1 MPVRAIARAL
11 QPVPVACALALVTA
25 TPAHAVAT
33 LAADTT
39 RGSGAGDALAAGRS
53 PSLQASAFTQTV
65 LRFRVAGLAGP
76 PAHAVLRLRVTA
88 PTVETLAV
96 RVVAPAF
103 GEDDGTPAQL
113 ATESAP
119 IASVAGAPT
128 GTWAQW
134 DVTSAVDGNGDVG
147 LQVSGPLIDPASFSS
162 REGADAPQL
171 VVTPDDARAARLA
184 GLLEP
189 AAAEVFVAH
198 ARDDL
203 DNSLDGLDVIAAP
216 AGQGIPG
223 RYVGVHHTL
232 VGGTYVSKLAT
243 SENLTTWTHRAD
255 LDVHASQPT
264 LAALPDGGFVL
275 AFERDTPDP
284 QYISVAN
291 LVVRHYAGWAAL
303 VAGTF
308 DREANL
314 PRTLAPT
321 AEGTPS
327 LEVMSWNGPDASQIA
342 IHFHYL
348 KNISVD
354 RQAAGVLTNL
364 DAAGWAPRPES
375 AINDLFIALGTR
387 GNLGDRAD
395 LSYEGHPY
403 SVLEAQSIRSD
414 FGAWRWYL
422 YDRERGEAR
431 LLALRLPA
439 GSYALGNPTA
449 RPLTSA
455 TGKPILLLS
464 GYAFYQ
470 GAGAGEAG
478 QFIAVRNAT
487 TAAPPPPAPP
497 PPPPVV
503 VPPPPAPVPPPPVPL
518 APPPLTLLPLPALVA
533 LDRVAPTVTVAARRQ
548 KLARALTIRISCRSE
563 ACRATTSATVSLP
576 RVGRAKARTYTLRAV
591 TKRIA
596 LGRRATARPLLS
608 AVRRVAIRRV
618 LRAHRRVVVTI
629 RVRVADA
636 AGNARTVRRQFSL
649 KL

>member
-1 MPVRAIARAL
+1 M
-11 QPVPVACALALVTA
+11 
-25 TPAHAVAT
+25 
-33 LAADTT
+33 
-39 RGSGAGDALAAGRS
+39 
-53 PSLQASAFTQTV
+53 
-65 LRFRVAGLAGP
+65 
-76 PAHAVLRLRVTA
+76 LRLRVTA
-88 PTVETLAV
+88 PTVENLTV

-113 ATESAP
+113 ATESTS
-119 IASVAGAPT
+119 IASVAGAQT

-134 DVTSAVDGNGDVG
+134 DVTSAVHGNGDVG

-171 VVTPDDARAARLA
+171 VVTPDDERAARLA

-232 VGGTYVSKLAT
+232 VGDMYVSKLVT
-243 SENLTTWTHRAD
+243 SDNLTTWTHRAD

-264 LAALPDGGFVL
+264 LAALPDGGFLL
-275 AFERDTPDP
+275 AFERDTPDQ
-284 QYISVAN
+284 QYVSVAN

-303 VAGTF
+303 LAGTF

-342 IHFHYL
+342 IRFHYF
-348 KNISVD
+348 KNINVD

-364 DAAGWAPRPES
+364 SPASWAPQPES

-395 LSYEGHPY
+395 LSYEGHAY
-403 SVLEAQSIRSD
+403 SVLEAQSIKSD

-422 YDRERGEAR
+422 YDRERSEAR

-439 GSYALGNPTA
+439 GSYALGNPTV
-449 RPLTSA
+449 RPLTSPA
-455 TGKPILLLS
+455 GKPILLLS
-464 GYAFYQ
+464 GYAFHE

-487 TAAPPPPAPP
+487 TAPPPAPP
-497 PPPPVV
+497 PPPGPPPPPPVP
-503 VPPPPAPVPPPPVPL
+503 VPPPPAPVPPPP
-518 APPPLTLLPLPALVA
+518 APPLPLPLPVPLPPVTAPGILGSIGLDHTAPVA
-533 LDRVAPTVTVAARRQ
+533 KVIARRQ
-548 KLARALTIRISCRSE
+548 RLGRYITLRISCNER
-563 ACRATTSATVSLP
+563 CRTTTRGSIRVPGIGRVKATTYALAAATRTVS
-576 RVGRAKARTYTLRAV
+576 A
-591 TKRIA
+591 
-596 LGRRATARPLLS
+596 GRRITIRLPLS
-608 AVRRVAIRRV
+608 IGKRRAIRRA
-618 LRAHRRVVVTI
+618 LRSRRRTTVTL
-629 RVRVADA
+629 RLTVADT
-636 AGNARTVRRQFSL
+636 AGNRRRMTRRLSL